1 MEKLIAMLFL
11 GRDLAHR
18 AHFETDSRSEH
29 MALQGFY
36 KAIVKKADK
45 LAEVWMGYTQSK
57 LDPIPLLE
65 NEFGDDPITFLEM
78 QAAWIEDNAPAEP
91 RFITNLID
99 DILAEYHSTL
109 YQLRE
114 LK

>member
-18 AHFETDSRSEH
+18 AHFETESRSDH
-29 MALQGFY
+29 MALNTFY
-36 KAIVKKADK
+36 DNIVEKADH

-57 LDPIPLLE
+57 LGPLPLLD

-78 QAAWIEDNAPAEP
+78 QAAWIEDNAPTEP
-91 RFITNLID
+91 RLITNIID
-99 DILAEYHSTL
+99 DILAEYYSAL